1 MDKEVDEKISLLL
14 IDDDASVLDF
24 IEKGLLTQ
32 GYLCQSA
39 ASAESALERINETPF
54 DLMITDIV
62 LPGMN
67 GFELTERSKKN
78 RPDML
83 VIIMTG
89 FTEDFSYEKAIEAGA
104 SDFIKKPF
112 TLKEL
117 IIRIRLVKLQEKILK
132 MSVTDELTGL
142 YNRRGFFTLV
152 EQQLKISNRQKH
164 VLYLLF
170 ADLDNLK
177 VINDIYGH
185 EAGDQVLIETAKIL
199 RDTFRD
205 SDIIA
210 RIGGDEFIVVP
221 VGTTEDGSAIATS
234 RLHQNVAR
242 HNSEKKRPYAL
253 SISVGI
259 AKYDSNSP
267 CSTDELIRQA
277 DKSMYA
283 QKMLKKH
290 S

>member
-1 MDKEVDEKISLLL
+1 MDKELDEKISLLL

-39 ASAESALERINETPF
+39 TSAESALERINETPF

-67 GFELTERSKKN
+67 GFELTERSKKA

-152 EQQLKISNRQKH
+152 EQQFKLSIRQKN

-177 VINDIYGH
+177 AINDIYGH

-234 RLHQNVAR
+234 RLHQNVAL
-242 HNSEKKRPYAL
+242 HNAEKKRPYAL

-277 DKSMYA
+277 DKSMYK

>member
-1 MDKEVDEKISLLL
+1 MDKELDEKISLLL

-39 ASAESALERINETPF
+39 TSAESALERINETPF

-67 GFELTERSKKN
+67 GFELTERSKKA

-152 EQQLKISNRQKH
+152 EQQFKLSIRQKN

-177 VINDIYGH
+177 AINDIYGH

-221 VGTTEDGSAIATS
+221 VGTTEDGTAIATS
-234 RLHQNVAR
+234 RLYQNVAL
-242 HNSEKKRPYAL
+242 HNAEKKRPYAL

-267 CSTDELIRQA
+267 CSVDELIRQA
-277 DKSMYA
+277 DKSMYT